1 MSLEHE
7 LNMMQVK
14 RDALAERNQ
23 VSLKKHA
30 LTVNHQKKCYKVS
43 KESFEGKGNGNGNGN
58 GKRNYSPLR

>member
-1 MSLEHE
+1 
-7 LNMMQVK
+7 MMQVK

-58 GKRNYSPLR
+58 GNGKQKTH